1 MCKNLQ
7 LNFVYLR
14 KYLNDLVQNE
24 CSHMCETHIEHE
36 IVLKLSHL
44 DKIQIKLHIEIA
56 GSMIYLKELLP
67 AISGYDWN
75 LWHTIN
81 LNKRTIVEDEHKQEK
96 KHIN

>member
-1 MCKNLQ
+1 
-7 LNFVYLR
+7 
-14 KYLNDLVQNE
+14 
-24 CSHMCETHIEHE
+24 MCEIHIEHE

-75 LWHTIN
+75 L
-81 LNKRTIVEDEHKQEK
+81 
-96 KHIN
+96 